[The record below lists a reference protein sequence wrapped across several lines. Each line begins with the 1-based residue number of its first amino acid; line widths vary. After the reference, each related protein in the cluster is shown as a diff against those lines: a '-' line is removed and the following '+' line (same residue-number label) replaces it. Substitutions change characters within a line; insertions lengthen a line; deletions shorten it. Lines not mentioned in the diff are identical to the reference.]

1 MKFVTVMDMW
11 LLILNI
17 VMMGGLFYFGRKVL
31 ATLAR
36 ISTINERSID
46 IPERLRIVKMINA
59 ELETQQQM
67 LSMGSDRDVQMTI
80 DVLKDLLDRINRK

>member
-11 LLILNI
+11 LLILNF
-17 VMMGGLFYFGRKVL
+17 VMLGGLIYFGRKVL
-31 ATLAR
+31 ANLAR
-36 ISTINERSID
+36 IVAINDRSID
-46 IPERLRIVKMINA
+46 IPERQRIIKMINT

-80 DVLKDLLDRINRK
+80 DVLKDLLDKINRK

>member
-17 VMMGGLFYFGRKVL
+17 VMLGGLFYFGRKVL
-31 ATLAR
+31 ANLAR
-36 ISTINERSID
+36 IVAVNDRSIEN
-46 IPERLRIVKMINA
+46 PERARVIKLINA

-80 DVLKDLLDRINRK
+80 DMLKDLLDKINRK

>member
-1 MKFVTVMDMW
+1 MW

-17 VMMGGLFYFGRKVL
+17 CMMGGLFYFGRKVL

-36 ISTINERSID
+36 ISSINERSID
-46 IPERLRIVKMINA
+46 IPERVRITKMIQA

-67 LSMGSDRDVQMTI
+67 LSMGTDKEVQLTI
-80 DVLKDLLDRINRK
+80 EVLKELLDKINRK

>member
-1 MKFVTVMDMW
+1 MDMW

-17 VMMGGLFYFGRKVL
+17 VMLGGLFYFGRKVL
-31 ATLAR
+31 ANLAR
-36 ISTINERSID
+36 IVAVNDRSIEN
-46 IPERLRIVKMINA
+46 PERARVIKLINA

-80 DVLKDLLDRINRK
+80 DMLKDLLDKINRK

>member
-1 MKFVTVMDMW
+1 MDMW
-11 LLILNI
+11 LLLLNI

-31 ATLAR
+31 ANLAR
-36 ISTINERSID
+36 IVAVNDRSIEN
-46 IPERLRIVKMINA
+46 PERQRITKLILA

-80 DVLKDLLDRINRK
+80 DVLKDLLDKINRK

>member
-11 LLILNI
+11 LLLLNI

-31 ATLAR
+31 ANLAR
-36 ISTINERSID
+36 IVAVNDRSIEN
-46 IPERLRIVKMINA
+46 PERQRITKLILA

-80 DVLKDLLDRINRK
+80 DVLKDLLDKINRK